1 MKQTAIVTGGSRG
14 IGRAVAVRLAKDG
27 MNLVINYRGNSAAA
41 EETERLCRELGAEV
55 LLVQGDVSRAE
66 DCEKLAA
73 QAKEA
78 FGRVDVLVNNAGI
91 TRDGLLARMTKE
103 DFRAVLDVNLV
114 GPWNMMKAVN
124 RIMMKQR
131 YGRIV
136 NLSSVTGLM
145 GNMGQT
151 NYAAAK
157 AGILGMT
164 KSYAREVASRGI
176 TVNAVAPGFI
186 DTDMTEAMPEG
197 AKDKNRHRNTNGAH
211 RKAGRRGGSSG
222 FPGERTGRIHY
233 GRGPAGRRRNGDVE
247 AEIRR
252 EQDEKKSCDYRN
264 GCHTPVGLSA
274 RRPGRTFG
282 TAWWESP
289 RLRRWTPKS
298 GR

>member
-41 EETERLCRELGAEV
+41 EETERMCRELGAEV

-91 TRDGLLARMTKE
+91 TRDGLLARMTEE

-136 NLSSVTGLM
+136 NLSSVTGMM

-197 AKDKNRHRNTNGAH
+197 AKDKIITGIPM
-211 RKAGRRGGSSG
+211 G
-222 FPGERTGRIHY
+222 RTGK
-233 GRGPAGRRRNGDVE
+233 PEDVAEAVAFLASEQAGYITGEV
-247 AEIRR
+247 
-252 EQDEKKSCDYRN
+252 
-264 GCHTPVGLSA
+264 
-274 RRPGRTFG
+274 
-282 TAWWESP
+282 
-289 RLRRWTPKS
+289 LRVD
-298 GR
+298 GGMAM

>member
-41 EETERLCRELGAEV
+41 EETERMCRELGAEV

-91 TRDGLLARMTKE
+91 TRDGLLARMTEE

-197 AKDKNRHRNTNGAH
+197 AKDKIITGIPM
-211 RKAGRRGGSSG
+211 G
-222 FPGERTGRIHY
+222 RTGKPEDVAEAV
-233 GRGPAGRRRNGDVE
+233 GFLASEQAGYITGEV
-247 AEIRR
+247 
-252 EQDEKKSCDYRN
+252 
-264 GCHTPVGLSA
+264 
-274 RRPGRTFG
+274 
-282 TAWWESP
+282 
-289 RLRRWTPKS
+289 LRVD
-298 GR
+298 GGMAM

>member
-27 MNLVINYRGNSAAA
+27 MNLVINYRGDSAAA

-55 LLVQGDVSRAE
+55 LLVQGDVSCAE

-91 TRDGLLARMTKE
+91 TRDGLLARMTE
-103 DFRAVLDVNLV
+103 EEFRAVLDVNLV

-157 AGILGMT
+157 SGILGMT
-164 KSYAREVASRGI
+164 KSYAREVAGRGI

-197 AKDKNRHRNTNGAH
+197 AKDKIITGIPM
-211 RKAGRRGGSSG
+211 G
-222 FPGERTGRIHY
+222 RTGK
-233 GRGPAGRRRNGDVE
+233 PEDVAEAVAFLASEQAGYITGEV
-247 AEIRR
+247 
-252 EQDEKKSCDYRN
+252 
-264 GCHTPVGLSA
+264 
-274 RRPGRTFG
+274 
-282 TAWWESP
+282 
-289 RLRRWTPKS
+289 LRVD
-298 GR
+298 GGMAM

>member
-14 IGRAVAVRLAKDG
+14 IGRAVAARLAKDG

-91 TRDGLLARMTKE
+91 TRDGLLARMTEE

-176 TVNAVAPGFI
+176 PVNAVAPGFI

-197 AKDKNRHRNTNGAH
+197 AKDKIITGIPM
-211 RKAGRRGGSSG
+211 G
-222 FPGERTGRIHY
+222 RTGK
-233 GRGPAGRRRNGDVE
+233 PEDVAEAVAFLASEQAGYITGEV
-247 AEIRR
+247 
-252 EQDEKKSCDYRN
+252 
-264 GCHTPVGLSA
+264 
-274 RRPGRTFG
+274 
-282 TAWWESP
+282 
-289 RLRRWTPKS
+289 LRVD
-298 GR
+298 GGMAM

>member
-41 EETERLCRELGAEV
+41 EETERMCRELGAEV

-91 TRDGLLARMTKE
+91 TRDGLLARMTEE

-114 GPWNMMKAVN
+114 GPWNMIKAVN

-164 KSYAREVASRGI
+164 KSYAREVAGRGI

-186 DTDMTEAMPEG
+186 DTDMTGAMPEG
-197 AKDKNRHRNTNGAH
+197 AKDKIITGIPM
-211 RKAGRRGGSSG
+211 G
-222 FPGERTGRIHY
+222 RTGK
-233 GRGPAGRRRNGDVE
+233 PEDVAEAVAFLASEQAGYITGEV
-247 AEIRR
+247 
-252 EQDEKKSCDYRN
+252 
-264 GCHTPVGLSA
+264 
-274 RRPGRTFG
+274 
-282 TAWWESP
+282 
-289 RLRRWTPKS
+289 LRVD
-298 GR
+298 GGMAM

>member
-27 MNLVINYRGNSAAA
+27 MNLVINYRGNSEAA
-41 EETERLCRELGAEV
+41 EETERMCRELGAEV
-55 LLVQGDVSRAE
+55 LLVQGDVSCAE

-91 TRDGLLARMTKE
+91 TRDGLLARMTEE

-197 AKDKNRHRNTNGAH
+197 AKDKIIIGIPM
-211 RKAGRRGGSSG
+211 G
-222 FPGERTGRIHY
+222 RTGK
-233 GRGPAGRRRNGDVE
+233 PEDVAEAVAFLASEQAGYITGEV
-247 AEIRR
+247 
-252 EQDEKKSCDYRN
+252 
-264 GCHTPVGLSA
+264 
-274 RRPGRTFG
+274 
-282 TAWWESP
+282 
-289 RLRRWTPKS
+289 LRVD
-298 GR
+298 GGMAM

>member
-14 IGRAVAVRLAKDG
+14 IGRAVAVRLAKGG

-73 QAKEA
+73 QAKEV

-91 TRDGLLARMTKE
+91 TRDGLLARMTEE

-157 AGILGMT
+157 AGIVGMT
-164 KSYAREVASRGI
+164 KSYAREVAGRGI

-197 AKDKNRHRNTNGAH
+197 AKDKIITGIPM
-211 RKAGRRGGSSG
+211 G
-222 FPGERTGRIHY
+222 RTGK
-233 GRGPAGRRRNGDVE
+233 PEDVAEAVAFLASEQAGYITGEV
-247 AEIRR
+247 
-252 EQDEKKSCDYRN
+252 
-264 GCHTPVGLSA
+264 
-274 RRPGRTFG
+274 
-282 TAWWESP
+282 
-289 RLRRWTPKS
+289 LRVD
-298 GR
+298 GGMAM

>member
-66 DCEKLAA
+66 DCEKLTA

-91 TRDGLLARMTKE
+91 TRDGLLARMTEE

-197 AKDKNRHRNTNGAH
+197 AKDKIITGIPM
-211 RKAGRRGGSSG
+211 G
-222 FPGERTGRIHY
+222 RTGK
-233 GRGPAGRRRNGDVE
+233 PEDVAEAVAFLASEQAGYITGEV
-247 AEIRR
+247 
-252 EQDEKKSCDYRN
+252 
-264 GCHTPVGLSA
+264 
-274 RRPGRTFG
+274 
-282 TAWWESP
+282 
-289 RLRRWTPKS
+289 LRVD
-298 GR
+298 GGMAM

>member
-41 EETERLCRELGAEV
+41 EETERMCRELGAEV

-91 TRDGLLARMTKE
+91 TRDGLLARMTEE

-164 KSYAREVASRGI
+164 KSYAREVVSRGI

-197 AKDKNRHRNTNGAH
+197 AKDKIITGIPM
-211 RKAGRRGGSSG
+211 G
-222 FPGERTGRIHY
+222 RTGK
-233 GRGPAGRRRNGDVE
+233 PEDVAEAVAFLASEQAGYITGEV
-247 AEIRR
+247 
-252 EQDEKKSCDYRN
+252 
-264 GCHTPVGLSA
+264 
-274 RRPGRTFG
+274 
-282 TAWWESP
+282 
-289 RLRRWTPKS
+289 LRVD
-298 GR
+298 GGMAM

>member
-55 LLVQGDVSRAE
+55 LLMQGDVSRAE

-91 TRDGLLARMTKE
+91 TRDGLLARMTEE

-197 AKDKNRHRNTNGAH
+197 AKDKIITGIPM
-211 RKAGRRGGSSG
+211 G
-222 FPGERTGRIHY
+222 RTGK
-233 GRGPAGRRRNGDVE
+233 PEDVAE
-247 AEIRR
+247 AVAFLAS
-252 EQDEKKSCDYRN
+252 EQTGYITGE
-264 GCHTPVGLSA
+264 V
-274 RRPGRTFG
+274 
-282 TAWWESP
+282 
-289 RLRRWTPKS
+289 LRVD
-298 GR
+298 GGMAM

>member
-1 MKQTAIVTGGSRG
+1 MSKVAVVTGGTSG
-14 IGRAVAVRLAKDG
+14 IGRATALALKDAG
-27 MNLVINYRGNSAAA
+27 YTVYELSRRAEGVEGLHHISADVTDQQAGNDAAA
-41 EETERLCRELGAEV
+41 QIMEAE
-55 LLVQGDVSRAE
+55 
-66 DCEKLAA
+66 
-73 QAKEA
+73 
-78 FGRVDVLVNNAGI
+78 GRIDVLVNNAGI
-91 TRDGLLARMTKE
+91 TRDGLLARMTEE

-197 AKDKNRHRNTNGAH
+197 AKDKIITGIPM
-211 RKAGRRGGSSG
+211 G
-222 FPGERTGRIHY
+222 RTGK
-233 GRGPAGRRRNGDVE
+233 PEDVAEAVAFLASEQAGYITGEV
-247 AEIRR
+247 
-252 EQDEKKSCDYRN
+252 
-264 GCHTPVGLSA
+264 
-274 RRPGRTFG
+274 
-282 TAWWESP
+282 
-289 RLRRWTPKS
+289 LRVD
-298 GR
+298 GGMAM

>member
-41 EETERLCRELGAEV
+41 EETERMCRELGAEV

-91 TRDGLLARMTKE
+91 TRDGLLARMTEK

-197 AKDKNRHRNTNGAH
+197 AKDKIITGIPM
-211 RKAGRRGGSSG
+211 G
-222 FPGERTGRIHY
+222 RTGN
-233 GRGPAGRRRNGDVE
+233 PEDVAEAVAFLASEQAGYITGEV
-247 AEIRR
+247 
-252 EQDEKKSCDYRN
+252 
-264 GCHTPVGLSA
+264 
-274 RRPGRTFG
+274 
-282 TAWWESP
+282 
-289 RLRRWTPKS
+289 LRVD
-298 GR
+298 GGMAM

>member
-41 EETERLCRELGAEV
+41 EETERMCRELGAEV

-91 TRDGLLARMTKE
+91 TRDGLLARMTE
-103 DFRAVLDVNLV
+103 EEFRAVLDVNLV

-157 AGILGMT
+157 SGILGMT

-197 AKDKNRHRNTNGAH
+197 AKDKIITGIPM
-211 RKAGRRGGSSG
+211 G
-222 FPGERTGRIHY
+222 RTGK
-233 GRGPAGRRRNGDVE
+233 PEDVAEAVAFLASEQAGYITGEV
-247 AEIRR
+247 
-252 EQDEKKSCDYRN
+252 
-264 GCHTPVGLSA
+264 
-274 RRPGRTFG
+274 
-282 TAWWESP
+282 
-289 RLRRWTPKS
+289 LRVD
-298 GR
+298 GGMAM

>member
-91 TRDGLLARMTKE
+91 TRDGLLARMTEE

-197 AKDKNRHRNTNGAH
+197 AKDKIITGIPM
-211 RKAGRRGGSSG
+211 G
-222 FPGERTGRIHY
+222 RTGK
-233 GRGPAGRRRNGDVE
+233 PEDVAEAVVFLASEQAGYITGEV
-247 AEIRR
+247 
-252 EQDEKKSCDYRN
+252 
-264 GCHTPVGLSA
+264 
-274 RRPGRTFG
+274 
-282 TAWWESP
+282 
-289 RLRRWTPKS
+289 LRVD
-298 GR
+298 GGMAM

>member
-41 EETERLCRELGAEV
+41 EETERICRELGAEV

-91 TRDGLLARMTKE
+91 TRDGLLARMTEE

-114 GPWNMMKAVN
+114 GPWNMIKAVN

-186 DTDMTEAMPEG
+186 DTDMTEAMLEG
-197 AKDKNRHRNTNGAH
+197 AKDKIITGIPM
-211 RKAGRRGGSSG
+211 G
-222 FPGERTGRIHY
+222 RTGKPEDVAEAVAFLASE
-233 GRGPAGRRRNGDVE
+233 PAGYITGEV
-247 AEIRR
+247 
-252 EQDEKKSCDYRN
+252 
-264 GCHTPVGLSA
+264 
-274 RRPGRTFG
+274 
-282 TAWWESP
+282 
-289 RLRRWTPKS
+289 LRVD
-298 GR
+298 GGMAM

>member
-41 EETERLCRELGAEV
+41 EETERMCRELGAEV

-91 TRDGLLARMTKE
+91 TRDGLLARMTEE

-164 KSYAREVASRGI
+164 KSYAREVASREI

-197 AKDKNRHRNTNGAH
+197 AKDKIITGIPM
-211 RKAGRRGGSSG
+211 G
-222 FPGERTGRIHY
+222 RTGK
-233 GRGPAGRRRNGDVE
+233 PEDVAEAVAFLASEQAGYITGEV
-247 AEIRR
+247 
-252 EQDEKKSCDYRN
+252 
-264 GCHTPVGLSA
+264 
-274 RRPGRTFG
+274 
-282 TAWWESP
+282 
-289 RLRRWTPKS
+289 LRVD
-298 GR
+298 GGMAM

>member
-41 EETERLCRELGAEV
+41 EETERMCRELGAEV
-55 LLVQGDVSRAE
+55 LLVQGDVSLAE

-91 TRDGLLARMTKE
+91 TRDGLLARMTE
-103 DFRAVLDVNLV
+103 ENFRAVLDVNLV

-197 AKDKNRHRNTNGAH
+197 AKDKIITGIPM
-211 RKAGRRGGSSG
+211 G
-222 FPGERTGRIHY
+222 RTGKPEDVAEAVAFLASE
-233 GRGPAGRRRNGDVE
+233 PAGYITGEV
-247 AEIRR
+247 
-252 EQDEKKSCDYRN
+252 
-264 GCHTPVGLSA
+264 
-274 RRPGRTFG
+274 
-282 TAWWESP
+282 
-289 RLRRWTPKS
+289 LRVD
-298 GR
+298 GGMAM

>member
-91 TRDGLLARMTKE
+91 TRDGLLARMTEE

-164 KSYAREVASRGI
+164 KSYAREVAGRGI

-197 AKDKNRHRNTNGAH
+197 AKDKIITEIPMG
-211 RKAGRRGGSSG
+211 
-222 FPGERTGRIHY
+222 RTGK
-233 GRGPAGRRRNGDVE
+233 PEDVAEAVAFLASEQAGYITGEV
-247 AEIRR
+247 
-252 EQDEKKSCDYRN
+252 
-264 GCHTPVGLSA
+264 
-274 RRPGRTFG
+274 
-282 TAWWESP
+282 
-289 RLRRWTPKS
+289 LRVD
-298 GR
+298 GGMAM

>member
-14 IGRAVAVRLAKDG
+14 IGRAVAMRLAKDG

-55 LLVQGDVSRAE
+55 LLVQGDVSRTE
-66 DCEKLAA
+66 DCEKLAM

-91 TRDGLLARMTKE
+91 TRDGLLARMTEE

-197 AKDKNRHRNTNGAH
+197 AKDKIITGIPM
-211 RKAGRRGGSSG
+211 G
-222 FPGERTGRIHY
+222 RTGK
-233 GRGPAGRRRNGDVE
+233 PEDVAEAVAFLASEQAGYITGEV
-247 AEIRR
+247 
-252 EQDEKKSCDYRN
+252 
-264 GCHTPVGLSA
+264 
-274 RRPGRTFG
+274 
-282 TAWWESP
+282 
-289 RLRRWTPKS
+289 LRVD
-298 GR
+298 GGMAM

>member
-41 EETERLCRELGAEV
+41 EETERMCRELGAEV
-55 LLVQGDVSRAE
+55 LLVQDDVSCAE

-91 TRDGLLARMTKE
+91 TRDGLLARMTEE

-114 GPWNMMKAVN
+114 GTWNMMKAVN

-197 AKDKNRHRNTNGAH
+197 AKDKIITGIPM
-211 RKAGRRGGSSG
+211 G
-222 FPGERTGRIHY
+222 RTGK
-233 GRGPAGRRRNGDVE
+233 PEDVAEAVAFLASEQAGYITGEV
-247 AEIRR
+247 
-252 EQDEKKSCDYRN
+252 
-264 GCHTPVGLSA
+264 
-274 RRPGRTFG
+274 
-282 TAWWESP
+282 
-289 RLRRWTPKS
+289 LRVD
-298 GR
+298 GGMAM

>member
-14 IGRAVAVRLAKDG
+14 IGRAVAVRLTKDG
-27 MNLVINYRGNSAAA
+27 MNLVINYRGNSEAA

-91 TRDGLLARMTKE
+91 TRDGLLARMTEE

-197 AKDKNRHRNTNGAH
+197 AKDKIITGIPM
-211 RKAGRRGGSSG
+211 G
-222 FPGERTGRIHY
+222 RTGK
-233 GRGPAGRRRNGDVE
+233 PEDVAEAVAFLASEQAGYITGEV
-247 AEIRR
+247 
-252 EQDEKKSCDYRN
+252 
-264 GCHTPVGLSA
+264 
-274 RRPGRTFG
+274 
-282 TAWWESP
+282 
-289 RLRRWTPKS
+289 LRVD
-298 GR
+298 GGMAM

>member
-27 MNLVINYRGNSAAA
+27 MNLVINYRGNSVAA

-91 TRDGLLARMTKE
+91 TRDGLLARMTEE

-157 AGILGMT
+157 AGIVGMT

-197 AKDKNRHRNTNGAH
+197 AKDKIITGIPM
-211 RKAGRRGGSSG
+211 G
-222 FPGERTGRIHY
+222 RTGK
-233 GRGPAGRRRNGDVE
+233 PEDVAEAVAFLASEQAGYITGEV
-247 AEIRR
+247 
-252 EQDEKKSCDYRN
+252 
-264 GCHTPVGLSA
+264 
-274 RRPGRTFG
+274 
-282 TAWWESP
+282 
-289 RLRRWTPKS
+289 LRVD
-298 GR
+298 GGMAM

>member
-41 EETERLCRELGAEV
+41 EETERMCRELGAEV

-66 DCEKLAA
+66 DCEKLTA

-91 TRDGLLARMTKE
+91 TRDGLLARMTEE

-114 GPWNMMKAVN
+114 GPWNMIKAVN

-164 KSYAREVASRGI
+164 KSYAREVAGRGI

-197 AKDKNRHRNTNGAH
+197 AKDKIITGIPM
-211 RKAGRRGGSSG
+211 G
-222 FPGERTGRIHY
+222 RTGK
-233 GRGPAGRRRNGDVE
+233 PEDVAEAVAFLASEQAGYITGEV
-247 AEIRR
+247 
-252 EQDEKKSCDYRN
+252 
-264 GCHTPVGLSA
+264 
-274 RRPGRTFG
+274 
-282 TAWWESP
+282 
-289 RLRRWTPKS
+289 LRVD
-298 GR
+298 GGMAM

>member
-73 QAKEA
+73 HAKEA

-91 TRDGLLARMTKE
+91 TRDGLLARMTEE

-164 KSYAREVASRGI
+164 KSYAREVVSRGI

-197 AKDKNRHRNTNGAH
+197 AKDKIITGIPM
-211 RKAGRRGGSSG
+211 G
-222 FPGERTGRIHY
+222 RTGK
-233 GRGPAGRRRNGDVE
+233 PQDVAEAVAFLASEQAGYITGEV
-247 AEIRR
+247 
-252 EQDEKKSCDYRN
+252 
-264 GCHTPVGLSA
+264 
-274 RRPGRTFG
+274 
-282 TAWWESP
+282 
-289 RLRRWTPKS
+289 LRVD
-298 GR
+298 GGMAM

>member
-91 TRDGLLARMTKE
+91 TRDGLLARMTEE

-145 GNMGQT
+145 GNIGQT

-197 AKDKNRHRNTNGAH
+197 AKDKIITGIPM
-211 RKAGRRGGSSG
+211 G
-222 FPGERTGRIHY
+222 RTGK
-233 GRGPAGRRRNGDVE
+233 PEDVAEAVAFLASEQAGYITGEV
-247 AEIRR
+247 
-252 EQDEKKSCDYRN
+252 
-264 GCHTPVGLSA
+264 
-274 RRPGRTFG
+274 
-282 TAWWESP
+282 
-289 RLRRWTPKS
+289 LRVD
-298 GR
+298 GGMAM

>member
-91 TRDGLLARMTKE
+91 TRDGLLARMTEE

-157 AGILGMT
+157 AGILGMA

-197 AKDKNRHRNTNGAH
+197 AKDKIVTEIPMG
-211 RKAGRRGGSSG
+211 
-222 FPGERTGRIHY
+222 RTGK
-233 GRGPAGRRRNGDVE
+233 PEDVAEAVAFLASEQAGYITGEV
-247 AEIRR
+247 
-252 EQDEKKSCDYRN
+252 
-264 GCHTPVGLSA
+264 
-274 RRPGRTFG
+274 
-282 TAWWESP
+282 
-289 RLRRWTPKS
+289 LRVD
-298 GR
+298 GGMAM

>member
-14 IGRAVAVRLAKDG
+14 IGRAVAMRLAKDG

-41 EETERLCRELGAEV
+41 EETERLCRELGVEV
-55 LLVQGDVSRAE
+55 LLVQGDVSSAE
-66 DCEKLAA
+66 DCEKLAT

-91 TRDGLLARMTKE
+91 TRDGLLARMTEE

-157 AGILGMT
+157 AGIVGMT

-197 AKDKNRHRNTNGAH
+197 AKDKIITGIPM
-211 RKAGRRGGSSG
+211 G
-222 FPGERTGRIHY
+222 RTGK
-233 GRGPAGRRRNGDVE
+233 PEDVAEAVAFLASEQAGYITGEV
-247 AEIRR
+247 
-252 EQDEKKSCDYRN
+252 
-264 GCHTPVGLSA
+264 
-274 RRPGRTFG
+274 
-282 TAWWESP
+282 
-289 RLRRWTPKS
+289 LRVD
-298 GR
+298 GGMAM

>member
-41 EETERLCRELGAEV
+41 EETERICRELGAEV

-91 TRDGLLARMTKE
+91 TRDGLLARMTEE

-197 AKDKNRHRNTNGAH
+197 AKDKIVTEIPMG
-211 RKAGRRGGSSG
+211 
-222 FPGERTGRIHY
+222 RTGK
-233 GRGPAGRRRNGDVE
+233 PEDVAEAVAFLASEQAGYITGEV
-247 AEIRR
+247 
-252 EQDEKKSCDYRN
+252 
-264 GCHTPVGLSA
+264 
-274 RRPGRTFG
+274 
-282 TAWWESP
+282 
-289 RLRRWTPKS
+289 LRVD
-298 GR
+298 GGMAM

>member
-41 EETERLCRELGAEV
+41 EETERMCRELGAEV

-91 TRDGLLARMTKE
+91 TRDGLLARMTEE

-197 AKDKNRHRNTNGAH
+197 AKDKIITGIPM
-211 RKAGRRGGSSG
+211 G
-222 FPGERTGRIHY
+222 RTGK
-233 GRGPAGRRRNGDVE
+233 PEDVAEAVAFLASEQAGYITGE
-247 AEIRR
+247 
-252 EQDEKKSCDYRN
+252 
-264 GCHTPVGLSA
+264 T
-274 RRPGRTFG
+274 
-282 TAWWESP
+282 
-289 RLRRWTPKS
+289 LRVD
-298 GR
+298 GGMAM

>member
-41 EETERLCRELGAEV
+41 EETERMCRELGAEV
-55 LLVQGDVSRAE
+55 LLVQGDVSCAE

-91 TRDGLLARMTKE
+91 TRDGLLARMTEE

-186 DTDMTEAMPEG
+186 DTDMTETMPEG
-197 AKDKNRHRNTNGAH
+197 AKDKIITGIPM
-211 RKAGRRGGSSG
+211 G
-222 FPGERTGRIHY
+222 RTGKPEDVAEAVAFLASE
-233 GRGPAGRRRNGDVE
+233 PAGYITGEV
-247 AEIRR
+247 
-252 EQDEKKSCDYRN
+252 
-264 GCHTPVGLSA
+264 
-274 RRPGRTFG
+274 
-282 TAWWESP
+282 
-289 RLRRWTPKS
+289 LRVD
-298 GR
+298 GGMAM

>member
-27 MNLVINYRGNSAAA
+27 INLVINYRGNSAAA

-66 DCEKLAA
+66 DCEKLTA

-91 TRDGLLARMTKE
+91 TRDGLLARMTEE

-164 KSYAREVASRGI
+164 KSYAREVAGRGI

-197 AKDKNRHRNTNGAH
+197 AKDKIITGIPM
-211 RKAGRRGGSSG
+211 G
-222 FPGERTGRIHY
+222 RTGK
-233 GRGPAGRRRNGDVE
+233 PEDVAEAVAFLASEQAGYITGEV
-247 AEIRR
+247 
-252 EQDEKKSCDYRN
+252 
-264 GCHTPVGLSA
+264 
-274 RRPGRTFG
+274 
-282 TAWWESP
+282 
-289 RLRRWTPKS
+289 LRVD
-298 GR
+298 GGMAM